1 MPAGFHN
8 RTAFDRKKEMTNK
21 IKRIRTGGQTGVDRA
36 ALDTARKYGIEI
48 CGWCPKGGWAE
59 DCPSPPGLLAD
70 YPELRET
77 PSAGTSQRTR
87 WNMRD
92 ADAILTIMPESSAES
107 KGTRVGLEEG
117 ILLQKPMF
125 TARGP
130 EDIPGIMA
138 WLDTL
143 PDDLDLCV
151 GGPRASECPEAYQM
165 TVEIL
170 SVVLEEFS

>member
-1 MPAGFHN
+1 MLPAGFHN

-59 DCPSPPGLLAD
+59 DCPLPPGLLAD

-92 ADAILTIMPESSAES
+92 TDAIPEGRKRTTCIFQENQTG
-107 KGTRVGLEEG
+107 KGSYIR
-117 ILLQKPMF
+117 MF
-125 TARGP
+125 TYNAGMSPIWFVTMKRKK
-130 EDIPGIMA
+130 
-138 WLDTL
+138 
-143 PDDLDLCV
+143 
-151 GGPRASECPEAYQM
+151 S
-165 TVEIL
+165 
-170 SVVLEEFS
+170 